1 MLICQKT
8 TNVLTCT
15 FMNTK
20 SRFEGSTEKEM
31 KALKKNRDNRNA
43 EISGLKS
50 NEFWHLN
57 NHCAL

>member
-31 KALKKNRDNRNA
+31 KALKKNRDHRNA
-43 EISGLKS
+43 EISGLKKQ
-50 NEFWHLN
+50 
-57 NHCAL
+57 